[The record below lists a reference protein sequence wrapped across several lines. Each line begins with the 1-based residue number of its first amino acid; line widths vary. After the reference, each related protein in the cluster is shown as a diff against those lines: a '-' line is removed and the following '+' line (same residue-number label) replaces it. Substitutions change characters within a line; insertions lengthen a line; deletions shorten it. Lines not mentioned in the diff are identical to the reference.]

1 MKSSRSLQIAI
12 ALVAAL
18 MPFVSPATVFFSDT
32 FGSGSTINSGSPADP
47 TSTSTAYQML
57 STKSQTPTPAINNP
71 GDLLFGIGST
81 SSGVME
87 VQALFATNP
96 IALVLPGDNLQLTIV
111 FTNRSGILSPTPAS
125 SQLGIGL
132 FYSGNIAPFNPLPGG
147 TNVSTALNLANYAQ
161 KWQGYVGQ
169 IVANGNKIMTR
180 PSQVN
185 ATDGWNQELVLS
197 GSSTSTYRN
206 QTTVGS
212 ATTGTVTLTTGATY
226 TEVLSITMNDVNSL
240 AITNTLYSGAGTG
253 GTVVVSSGGIATN
266 TTFLTGGFNG
276 FGFGYQSKASGSSN
290 TIDVSSVVV
299 SGSVTA
305 ITGPPTIDQQPVD
318 VVVPNGG
325 SCYFFVAATGFSM
338 TYQWH
343 RNGTNLL
350 NGGNISGANS
360 SQLVIS
366 PAGSGDVCSG
376 ANGYYVTVT
385 GAGPFSTNSEIH
397 SLALGTAKNLIYS
410 GSGSWD
416 LNNSPSWLNGSLTP
430 GFTFNFGDAVT
441 FDDNGAGGTVPLS
454 GSYLSASSVTVS
466 GSSIYTFSGTGSF
479 AGPGSLLY
487 NASAQLTINNA
498 NTYTGGTTISN
509 ATANLRLGNLNG
521 LGTGPIT
528 MALAGGKM
536 EIMQASSSSTGM
548 NGNWNVADDFTV
560 VVDAVNTSFGVV
572 LNGNLIGTPNKT
584 LTINH
589 GSNGSGTNATRIR
602 INGTSTI
609 YNANLNL
616 NDSTF
621 VWSPSQG
628 SGSQTYNG
636 MISGAGAFLQKNSV
650 SYLNGANTYSG
661 GTIPA
666 AGAIGLGIDTTGS
679 PGSVSSGPIGTG
691 PLSLVNDSTTTLA
704 GSGMLFAFGGARI
717 IGNQV
722 QYPSASNNLTLVIGG
737 TNHLTFTGPF
747 ALNGQDGLGT
757 GTNRTI
763 QVTNTGLTTIS
774 GVIGDSGLGVGLVKT
789 GTGAL
794 YLDAVNTYTGLT
806 SNNSNTT
813 NTPGLLAGAGT
824 IAGPVFVQ
832 TNSSIGG
839 GSGASIGTLTINNAL
854 TLNGNGFFRVNRAG
868 LASDQVSVAG
878 VLTNT
883 GTGTIT
889 VTNLGA
895 TLVAGDQ
902 FFLFNKALSNGAA
915 MTITGAGINW
925 TNKLAVDGSIAV
937 LSTVATNPTNI
948 TFSVTSNVLTLSWP
962 ADHTGWRLQAQTN
975 SLANG
980 LGTNWVDVAGATS
993 VNSTN
998 FIINPANGAVF
1009 YRLVY
1014 P

>member
-1 MKSSRSLQIAI
+1 MKNPRPLKIAI
-12 ALVAAL
+12 ALFAAFA
-18 MPFVSPATVFFSDT
+18 PFVSPATVFFSDT
-32 FGSGSTINSGSPADP
+32 FGSGSTINSGSPVDP

-57 STKSQTPTPAINNP
+57 STKTQTPTPAVNP

-96 IALVLPGDNLQLTIV
+96 IALVMSGDNIQLTIV
-111 FTNRSGILSPTPAS
+111 FTNTSGIFPASPGS

-132 FYSGNIAPFNPLPGG
+132 FNSGNIVPFNPLPGG
-147 TNVSTALNLANYAQ
+147 TNVSTTLNLANYAQ
-161 KWQGYVGQ
+161 NWQGYFGQ
-169 IVANGNKIMTR
+169 IVSGTSKIMTR
-180 PSQVN
+180 PSQ
-185 ATDGWNQELVLS
+185 ATATSGWNQELVLS
-197 GSSTSTYRN
+197 GSSTSTARN
-206 QTTVGS
+206 QATIASSASTTVS
-212 ATTGTVTLTTGATY
+212 LNTGEAY

-253 GTVVVSSGGIATN
+253 GTVVASYGGIATN

-276 FGFGYQSKASGSSN
+276 FGFGYQSKVSGSAS
-290 TIDVSSVVV
+290 TIDVSSVEV
-299 SGSVTA
+299 SGSVTP
-305 ITGPPTIDQQPVD
+305 ISGPPTIDQQPVD
-318 VVVPNGG
+318 VTVPNGG
-325 SCYFFVAATGFSM
+325 SCYFSVAATGFSM

-366 PAGSGDVCSG
+366 PAGAGDVCSG

-397 SLALGTAKNLIYS
+397 SLAFGTAKNLIYS
-410 GSGSWD
+410 GSGAWD

-466 GSSIYTFSGTGSF
+466 GSSIYTLSGTGSF

-498 NTYTGGTTISN
+498 NSYTGGTIISN
-509 ATANLRLGNLNG
+509 ATANLRLGNING

-528 MALAGGKM
+528 MALAGGQM
-536 EIMQASSSSTGM
+536 DIMVASSSTTGL
-548 NGNWNVADDFTV
+548 NGDWIVADDFTMV
-560 VVDAVNTSFGVV
+560 VEPVNTSYGVV

-589 GSNGSGTNATRIR
+589 GSNGSGTNATRFR
-602 INGTSTI
+602 INGTSTV

-616 NDSTF
+616 NDSTL
-621 VWSPSQG
+621 VWSPSAAT
-628 SGSQTYNG
+628 GSQTYNG
-636 MISGAGAFLQKNSV
+636 VISGTGAFLQKNSV
-650 SYLNGANTYSG
+650 SYLNGTNTYSG

-666 AGAIGLGIDTTGS
+666 AGAIGLGLDTTGS

-691 PLSLVNDSTTTLA
+691 PLSLVNDSTTTLG
-704 GSGMLFAFGGARI
+704 GSGMLFAFGGARS

-737 TNHLTFTGPF
+737 TNNFTFTGPF
-747 ALNGQDGLGT
+747 ALNGQDGLGA

-763 QVTNTGLTTIS
+763 QVTNTGLTTIL
-774 GVIGDSGLGVGLVKT
+774 GAIGDSGLGVGLIKT
-789 GTGAL
+789 GPGAL
-794 YLDAVNTYTGLT
+794 YLDAINTYTGLT

-824 IAGPVFVQ
+824 IAGSVFVQ

-854 TLNGNGFFRVNRAG
+854 TLNGNGFFRVNRSG
-868 LASDQVSVAG
+868 SSSDQVSVTG

-895 TLVAGDQ
+895 ALQVGDT
-902 FFLFNKALSNGAA
+902 FFLFNKGMSNGAT

-925 TNKLAVDGSIAV
+925 TNKLAVNGSIAV
-937 LSTVATNPTNI
+937 VSTVATNPTNI
-948 TFSVTSNVLTLSWP
+948 TFSVTSNVLTLLWP

-980 LGTNWVDVAGATS
+980 LGTNWVDVAGATL

-998 FIINPANGAVF
+998 FTINPANGAVF